1 MSKQPLVG
9 ILAGSESDLDVIK
22 AAASTLDELGI
33 SYELRIA
40 SAHRTPARVREYAEE
55 AEGRGIKVIICAAGM
70 AAHLAG
76 AVAATTDVPVIG
88 VPMPGGVGDGLDALL
103 STVQMPAGVPVA
115 TVAVGKAGARNA
127 GLLAARIL
135 ALNDE
140 ELRGRLRV
148 YRDEMAAAVEAK
160 NAELS

>member
-9 ILAGSESDLDVIK
+9 ILAGSESDLDVIR

-115 TVAVGKAGARNA
+115 TVAVGKAGAHNA
-127 GLLAARIL
+127 VLLAARIL
-135 ALNDE
+135 ALYDE